1 MGVTFVVVC
10 ACFCMLKSQLLVM
23 DPQIKEV
30 QMDTPYEGG
39 SRKKRGRRTRKNAAG
54 SEGAEPAV
62 GPVVEKAPASAPAAK
77 AVTPTGPVVKTK
89 SIVPVPTVIIA
100 PPKKKPIRVL
110 LVPSQ
115 ATATPVKKMSIARKT
130 YKAKCVRVIIDNTAK
145 TQKKRRQTM
154 QKIDALTDEQVR
166 QTCLEAKLSRKETV
180 AKVPIGLLRQM
191 LKDYQTMRG
200 SLL

>member
-1 MGVTFVVVC
+1 
-10 ACFCMLKSQLLVM
+10 M

-30 QMDTPYEGG
+30 QMDMPYDGVGG
-39 SRKKRGRRTRKNAAG
+39 SRKRKGRRTRKNAVGTG
-54 SEGAEPAV
+54 SESDATGSGA
-62 GPVVEKAPASAPAAK
+62 VVEKAPASTSASTSSPSPSTK
-77 AVTPTGPVVKTK
+77 ATATASGPVVKTK
-89 SIVPVPTVIIA
+89 SPAPTVVIA

-110 LVPSQ
+110 LVPSKA
-115 ATATPVKKMSIARKT
+115 ATNAPVKKLSIARKT
-130 YKAKCVRVIIDNTAK
+130 YKAKCVRVVIDNTAK

-154 QKIDALTDEQVR
+154 QRIDALTDEQVR
-166 QTCLEAKLSRKETV
+166 QACLDAKLSRKETV

>member
-1 MGVTFVVVC
+1 
-10 ACFCMLKSQLLVM
+10 M
-23 DPQIKEV
+23 DMPH
-30 QMDTPYEGG
+30 EGG
-39 SRKKRGRRTRKNAAG
+39 SRRRKGRRTRKNAAAT
-54 SEGAEPAV
+54 SEGEEPAV
-62 GPVVEKAPASAPAAK
+62 GPVVEKAPGPASVAK
-77 AVTPTGPVVKTK
+77 AATAATAATTTGPVVRTK
-89 SIVPVPTVIIA
+89 SVTPTVVPTVVIA

-110 LVPSQ
+110 LVPSK
-115 ATATPVKKMSIARKT
+115 ATTPPVKKMSIARKT

-145 TQKKRRQTM
+145 TQKRRRQTM

-166 QTCLEAKLSRKETV
+166 QACMDAKLSRKETV

>member
-1 MGVTFVVVC
+1 
-10 ACFCMLKSQLLVM
+10 M
-23 DPQIKEV
+23 DMPH
-30 QMDTPYEGG
+30 EGG
-39 SRKKRGRRTRKNAAG
+39 SRKRKGRRTRKNAVG

-62 GPVVEKAPASAPAAK
+62 GPVVEKAPGPASTSAPAPAAK
-77 AVTPTGPVVKTK
+77 AVTATGPVVKTK
-89 SIVPVPTVIIA
+89 SITPVPTVIIA

-115 ATATPVKKMSIARKT
+115 ATATPVKKLSIARKT

-154 QKIDALTDEQVR
+154 QRIDALTDEQVR

>member
-1 MGVTFVVVC
+1 
-10 ACFCMLKSQLLVM
+10 M

-30 QMDTPYEGG
+30 QMDMPHEGGG
-39 SRKKRGRRTRKNAAG
+39 SRKRRGRRTRKNAAAT

-62 GPVVEKAPASAPAAK
+62 GPVVEKAPGPASAPATA
-77 AVTPTGPVVKTK
+77 AGPVVKTK
-89 SIVPVPTVIIA
+89 SVAPVPTVVPTVVIA

-110 LVPSQ
+110 LVPSKV
-115 ATATPVKKMSIARKT
+115 TATPVKKMSIARKT

-154 QKIDALTDEQVR
+154 QRIDALTDEQVR
-166 QTCLEAKLSRKETV
+166 QACLDAKLSRKETV

>member
-1 MGVTFVVVC
+1 
-10 ACFCMLKSQLLVM
+10 M
-23 DPQIKEV
+23 DMPHEG
-30 QMDTPYEGG
+30 GG
-39 SRKKRGRRTRKNAAG
+39 SRKRRGRRTRKSAAG
-54 SEGAEPAV
+54 VGSESDATTVAA
-62 GPVVEKAPASAPAAK
+62 GPVVEKAPAPAPAPASAPAPTSSSK
-77 AVTPTGPVVKTK
+77 VTAAAGPVVKTK
-89 SIVPVPTVIIA
+89 GSSAPTVVIA

-110 LVPSQ
+110 LVPSKVA
-115 ATATPVKKMSIARKT
+115 ATNTPVKKMSIVRKT

-154 QKIDALTDEQVR
+154 QRIDALTDEQVR
-166 QTCLEAKLSRKETV
+166 QACLDAKLSRKETV

>member
-1 MGVTFVVVC
+1 
-10 ACFCMLKSQLLVM
+10 M

-30 QMDTPYEGG
+30 QMDMPHEGG
-39 SRKKRGRRTRKNAAG
+39 SRRRKGRRTRKNAVG
-54 SEGAEPAV
+54 SEGEGEAATV
-62 GPVVEKAPASAPAAK
+62 AAGPVVEKAPGPAPASAPVAK
-77 AVTPTGPVVKTK
+77 AATATVKTNSVTPTV
-89 SIVPVPTVIIA
+89 VPTVVIA

-110 LVPSQ
+110 LVPSK
-115 ATATPVKKMSIARKT
+115 ATATPIKKMSIARKT

-145 TQKKRRQTM
+145 TQKRRRQTM

-166 QTCLEAKLSRKETV
+166 QACMDAKLSRKETV

>member
-1 MGVTFVVVC
+1 
-10 ACFCMLKSQLLVM
+10 M

-30 QMDTPYEGG
+30 QMDMPHEGG
-39 SRKKRGRRTRKNAAG
+39 SRKRKGRRTRKSAAG
-54 SEGAEPAV
+54 VGSESDATGSGA
-62 GPVVEKAPASAPAAK
+62 VVEKAPAPTPSPSPSSK
-77 AVTPTGPVVKTK
+77 ATANIQGPVVKTK
-89 SIVPVPTVIIA
+89 GVSPTVVIA

-115 ATATPVKKMSIARKT
+115 VTATPVKKMSIARKT

-154 QKIDALTDEQVR
+154 QRIDALTDEQVR
-166 QTCLEAKLSRKETV
+166 QACLDAKLSRKETV

>member
-1 MGVTFVVVC
+1 
-10 ACFCMLKSQLLVM
+10 M
-23 DPQIKEV
+23 DMPH
-30 QMDTPYEGG
+30 EGG
-39 SRKKRGRRTRKNAAG
+39 SRKRRGRRTRKNAAAS

-62 GPVVEKAPASAPAAK
+62 GPVVEKAPGPASTSAPVAK
-77 AVTPTGPVVKTK
+77 AATAAVKTK
-89 SIVPVPTVIIA
+89 SVTPTVVPTVVIA

-110 LVPSQ
+110 LVPSK
-115 ATATPVKKMSIARKT
+115 AAATPVKKMSIARKT

-166 QTCLEAKLSRKETV
+166 QACMDAKLSRKETV